1 MQQILWEVIFKA
13 RPFPYKDDWVVIVEC
28 NMLFTFYRVHKYL
41 QLRKPVPKADSK
53 LSFARHV
60 FIQCIDFGREKANLN
75 AIQKQFI
82 SVRLW
87 QGRPRVSFV
96 ASSPLTACVK
106 PLPHPSP
113 PNLPCKRTHY
123 CWIVQVA
130 SVCIPCC
137 LLSHVVASCG
147 AKFEAGQT
155 FSHMQT
161 DATLLGQLCWELLA
175 NNVASV
181 CTGFNTHYN
190 PLFVTI
196 KPTKLPLL
204 SESGVLSAISFSFFC
219 S

>member
-28 NMLFTFYRVHKYL
+28 NMLFTFYRVHKYLYIHL

-96 ASSPLTACVK
+96 ASSPLTAHRLRK
-106 PLPHPSP
+106 AP
-113 PNLPCKRTHY
+113 PPPPPPPIFPANGRI
-123 CWIVQVA
+123 IV
-130 SVCIPCC
+130 
-137 LLSHVVASCG
+137 
-147 AKFEAGQT
+147 GQ
-155 FSHMQT
+155 
-161 DATLLGQLCWELLA
+161 QL
-175 NNVASV
+175 
-181 CTGFNTHYN
+181 
-190 PLFVTI
+190 
-196 KPTKLPLL
+196 LPLL
-204 SESGVLSAISFSFFC
+204 DSTSCVRLHTLLPVVACCCELWRKVWSRSNF
-219 S
+219 

>member
-28 NMLFTFYRVHKYL
+28 NMLFTFYRVHKYLYIHL

-96 ASSPLTACVK
+96 ASSPLTAC
-106 PLPHPSP
+106 
-113 PNLPCKRTHY
+113 
-123 CWIVQVA
+123 
-130 SVCIPCC
+130 
-137 LLSHVVASCG
+137 
-147 AKFEAGQT
+147 
-155 FSHMQT
+155 
-161 DATLLGQLCWELLA
+161 LGQLCWELLA

-181 CTGFNTHYN
+181 CTGFNTHYT